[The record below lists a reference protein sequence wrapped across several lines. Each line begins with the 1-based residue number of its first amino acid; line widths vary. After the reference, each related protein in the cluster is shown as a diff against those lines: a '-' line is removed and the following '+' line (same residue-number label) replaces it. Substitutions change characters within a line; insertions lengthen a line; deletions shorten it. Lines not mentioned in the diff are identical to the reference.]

1 VSMTPRIVRVFT
13 VDDQERF
20 RTAARLLVDATPGFC
35 SAGEASS
42 GEDGVAAVLE
52 GDIDLVLMDVR
63 LPGIDGIEATRRL
76 RLARPGTEVVLVS
89 ATASE
94 LPDDASECGA
104 LAVLAKDE
112 LRPSVL
118 ISLWGLARP

>member
-1 VSMTPRIVRVFT
+1 
-13 VDDQERF
+13 
-20 RTAARLLVDATPGFC
+20 
-35 SAGEASS
+35 
-42 GEDGVAAVLE
+42 
-52 GDIDLVLMDVR
+52 
-63 LPGIDGIEATRRL
+63 
-76 RLARPGTEVVLVS
+76 VLVS

-118 ISLWGLARP
+118 ISLWELAHP